1 MHREI
6 PTSDREEN
14 VYVRWRRSV
23 RAGVREEEGRRRHY
37 NRYVSMQT
45 LSFIRLPVRG
55 SGGDLPGP
63 CAFPHRTR
71 IRLFIDARRIDRC
84 YTLWQRTQYLPRFLY
99 SCFFID
105 IVQLEMEKNICIC
118 YM

>member
-1 MHREI
+1 MR
-6 PTSDREEN
+6 R
-14 VYVRWRRSV
+14 RRSV

-84 YTLWQRTQYLPRFLY
+84 YILWRRTRNLPFSLFVFLM
-99 SCFFID
+99 D
-105 IVQLEMEKNICIC
+105 IVQLEMEKNTVCK
-118 YM
+118 